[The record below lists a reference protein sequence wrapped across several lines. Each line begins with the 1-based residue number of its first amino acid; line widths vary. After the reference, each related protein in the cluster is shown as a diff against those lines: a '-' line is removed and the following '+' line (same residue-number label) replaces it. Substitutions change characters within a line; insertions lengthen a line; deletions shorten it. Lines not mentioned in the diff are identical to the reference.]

1 MKVFTAVYWSSASS
15 VPLAML
21 QHIVRAE
28 SDCESPVA
36 DGGGC
41 EGGGDDGGNGGKG
54 GDGDVDFVC
63 DFVGGLIGVEV
74 GVVLWFYE

>member
-1 MKVFTAVYWSSASS
+1 MKVFTAVYWPSASS

-36 DGGGC
+36 DG
-41 EGGGDDGGNGGKG
+41 E
-54 GDGDVDFVC
+54 GDGVEG
-63 DFVGGLIGVEV
+63 VGF
-74 GVVLWFYE
+74 WWW